1 MEYRPGDLV
10 EVTKKR
16 SESYTGVIVSGKP
29 TSLYVEARPYKII
42 DEVIYKIVSG
52 GKDMFAYGYQI
63 RKLND

>member
-1 MEYRPGDLV
+1 MQYSPGDLV
-10 EVTKKR
+10 EVTKER
-16 SESYTGVIVSGKP
+16 SEKYTGIILSGTP

-42 DEVIYKIVSG
+42 DEVVYKIISG

>member
-1 MEYRPGDLV
+1 MQYSPGDLV
-10 EVTKKR
+10 EVMKNR
-16 SESYTGVIVSGKP
+16 SEKYTGIIISGKP

-42 DEVIYKIVSG
+42 DEVMYKIVSG